1 MIIIG
6 ELINTSRK
14 SIAAMVQEQDRSGIQ
29 KVACDQA
36 AHGANY
42 IDVNAGTFMESEA
55 GRLKWLITTVQS
67 QTDCACCIDSPNPSA
82 VEAALSVHKGQAMI
96 NSISLEKERYEALL
110 PVIAGTGLKVI
121 ALCMSDAGI
130 PETADERLNIA
141 DKLVNGLVKN
151 NVLPENIFIDPLVQ
165 PVATRTDSGVEFLD
179 ALEKI
184 NTALKGVHTVCGL
197 SNISYGLPARNLM
210 NRTFMAMA
218 IAKGLDAA
226 ILNPLDNKMMA
237 NISAAL
243 ALAGKDDFC
252 TNYIKAYR
260 AGKLA

>member
-14 SIAAMVQEQDRSGIQ
+14 SIAAMVKERDWSGIQ
-29 KVACDQA
+29 KVAADQIDS
-36 AHGANY
+36 GADY
-42 IDVNAGTFMESEA
+42 IDVNAGTFVDNEA
-55 GRLKWLITTVQS
+55 ECLKWLITNVQRE
-67 QTDCACCIDSPNPSA
+67 TDCLCCIDSPNPSSI
-82 VEAALSVHKGQAMI
+82 EDALSVHKGQAML
-96 NSISLEKERYEALL
+96 NSISLEKKRYNALV

-121 ALCMSDAGI
+121 ALCMSDEGI

-165 PVATRTDSGVEFLD
+165 PVATRTNDGAEFLD

-184 NTALKGVHTVCGL
+184 NTALEGVHTICGL
-197 SNISYGLPARNLM
+197 SNISYGLPARKLM

-226 ILNPLDNKMMA
+226 IINPLDNKMMA

-252 TNYIKAYR
+252 MNYIKAYR

>member
-1 MIIIG
+1 MIVIG

-14 SIAAMVQEQDRSGIQ
+14 SIAAMVKEQDRAGIQ
-29 KVACDQA
+29 KVAGDQA
-36 AHGANY
+36 DGGADY
-42 IDVNAGTFMESEA
+42 IDVNAGTFVDNEA
-55 GRLKWLITTVQS
+55 ECLKWLITNVQS
-67 QTDCACCIDSPNPSA
+67 KTDRPCCIDSPNPSA
-82 VEAALSVHKGQAMI
+82 VETALSVHKGTAMI
-96 NSISLEKERYEALL
+96 NSISLEKERYNALL

-121 ALCMSDAGI
+121 ALCMSDEGM

-151 NVLPENIFIDPLVQ
+151 NVFPENIFIDPLVQ
-165 PVATRTDSGVEFLD
+165 PVATRVDYGVEFLD

-184 NTALKGVHTVCGL
+184 KTVLKGVHTVCGL
-197 SNISYGLPARNLM
+197 SNISYGLPARKLM

-218 IAKGLDAA
+218 IAKGLDAV
-226 ILNPLDNKMMA
+226 ILNPLDNKMTA

-252 TNYIKAYR
+252 MNYIKAYR
-260 AGKLA
+260 AGKFV

>member
-14 SIAAMVQEQDRSGIQ
+14 SIAAMVKEQDRAGIQ
-29 KVACDQA
+29 KVACDQV
-36 AHGANY
+36 AHGTNY
-42 IDVNAGTFMESEA
+42 IDVNAGTFMDSEA
-55 GRLKWLITTVQS
+55 ERLKWLITTVQS
-67 QTDCACCIDSPNPSA
+67 QTDCACCIDSPNPLA
-82 VEAALSVHKGQAMI
+82 VEAALSVHKGPAMI
-96 NSISLEKERYEALL
+96 NSISLEKKRYEALL
-110 PVIAGTGLKVI
+110 PVIAGTDLKVI
-121 ALCMSDAGI
+121 ALCMSDEGI

-151 NVLPENIFIDPLVQ
+151 NVMPENIFIDPLVQ
-165 PVATRTDSGVEFLD
+165 PVATRTNSGVEFLD

-184 NTALKGVHTVCGL
+184 NTALKGIHTVCGL
-197 SNISYGLPARNLM
+197 SNISYGLPVRNLI

-237 NISAAL
+237 NVAAAL